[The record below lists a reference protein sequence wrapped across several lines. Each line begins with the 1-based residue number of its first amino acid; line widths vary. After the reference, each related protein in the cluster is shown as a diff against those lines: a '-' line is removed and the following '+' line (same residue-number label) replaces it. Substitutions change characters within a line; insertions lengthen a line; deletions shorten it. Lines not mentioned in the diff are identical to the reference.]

1 MNTQT
6 FNGIDPARFARI
18 CALVRNKTGF
28 AISGNMGQ
36 AEDLGITVSWS
47 YDGVSVL
54 ILTVI
59 KTSWYDP
66 SVATIEADLAQL
78 VAGCE

>member
-1 MNTQT
+1 MKQVL
-6 FNGIDPARFARI
+6 P
-18 CALVRNKTGF
+18 
-28 AISGNMGQ
+28 ISGNMGQ
-36 AEDLGITVSWS
+36 AEDLGVTVSWS

>member
-1 MNTQT
+1 MI
-6 FNGIDPARFARI
+6 GKIVVKRIGGYDPKRVPSELDTI
-18 CALVRNKTGF
+18 
-28 AISGNMGQ
+28 
-36 AEDLGITVSWS
+36 AEDLGVTVSWS

>member
-1 MNTQT
+1 MNIQT
-6 FNGIDPARFARI
+6 FQGIDPARFARI
-18 CALVRNKTGF
+18 CSAVQTKTGF
-28 AISGNMGQ
+28 VISGPSGQ
-36 AEDLGITVSWS
+36 VDGMGITVGWL

-54 ILTVI
+54 TLTVI

-78 VAGCE
+78 VATA

>member
-1 MNTQT
+1 
-6 FNGIDPARFARI
+6 
-18 CALVRNKTGF
+18 
-28 AISGNMGQ
+28 MGQ